1 MKAPVEY
8 LKDFRKVYC
17 APELC
22 RGCCFEEGGI
32 CNIKRFI
39 YKYGKFIPEAQC
51 EPEVEEEKPEFDQAM
66 AYKNYISVLGGIK
79 AELREINKH
88 LKVMERRR

>member
-8 LKDFRKVYC
+8 LKDFRKAYC
-17 APELC
+17 SPELC
-22 RGCCFEEGGI
+22 KDCCFEEGGI

-39 YKYGKFIPEAQC
+39 YKYDKFVPKVE
-51 EPEVEEEKPEFDQAM
+51 EEEKPEFDQAM
-66 AYKNYISVLGGIK
+66 AYKNYISVLGGIN